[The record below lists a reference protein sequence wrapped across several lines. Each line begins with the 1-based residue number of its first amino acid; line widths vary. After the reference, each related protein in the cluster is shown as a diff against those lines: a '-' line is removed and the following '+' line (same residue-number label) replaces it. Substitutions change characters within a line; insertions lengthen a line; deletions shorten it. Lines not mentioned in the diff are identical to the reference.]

1 MGQSLP
7 QPTES
12 ELEILHVLWDHG
24 PSSVRFVNEVLQ
36 AQRPVGY
43 TTTLKLM
50 QIMHDKGLL
59 ERDEDKRTHIYT
71 AAISEEKAQQKLLSR
86 FLQKTFK
93 GSASKLVLQA
103 LGQQQPSKAELDE
116 IRALLDNLEE
126 KDSNG

>member
-1 MGQSLP
+1 MGQPLP

-12 ELEILHVLWDHG
+12 ELEILHVLWEHG
-24 PSSVRFVNEVLQ
+24 PATVRFVNEVLQ
-36 AQRPVGY
+36 SKRQVGY

-59 ERDEDKRTHIYT
+59 DRDEDKRTHIYT

-86 FLQKTFK
+86 FLQMTFK

-116 IRALLDNLEE
+116 IRALLDTLE
-126 KDSNG
+126 DNDTTA

>member
-1 MGQSLP
+1 M
-7 QPTES
+7 
-12 ELEILHVLWDHG
+12 LWDHG

>member
-1 MGQSLP
+1 MGQPLP

-12 ELEILHVLWDHG
+12 ELEILHVLWEHG
-24 PSSVRFVNEVLQ
+24 PSTVRFVNEVLQ
-36 AQRPVGY
+36 AQRKVGY

-50 QIMHDKGLL
+50 QIMHEKGLL
-59 ERDEDKRTHIYT
+59 HRDEDQRKHIYT

-116 IRALLDNLEE
+116 IRALLDTLE
-126 KDSNG
+126 DNDTTV